1 MYQLGINI
9 TMVMTTMKNTKKRER
24 SNKAPKTKKRQARAA
39 VTQLV
44 PAGQHIQEKDR
55 RKM

>member
-24 SNKAPKTKKRQARAA
+24 SNEAPKTKKRQARAA

-44 PAGQHIQEKDR
+44 PAGLHIQEKGR

>member
-1 MYQLGINI
+1 MGINI

-24 SNKAPKTKKRQARAA
+24 SNEAPKTKKRQARAA

-44 PAGQHIQEKDR
+44 PAGLHIQEKDR